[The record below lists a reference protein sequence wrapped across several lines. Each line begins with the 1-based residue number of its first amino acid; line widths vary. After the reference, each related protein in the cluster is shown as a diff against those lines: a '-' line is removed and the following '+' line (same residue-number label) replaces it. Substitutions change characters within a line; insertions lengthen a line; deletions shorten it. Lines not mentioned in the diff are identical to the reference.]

1 MLSDEDRIMIK
12 KVFSSIKSK
21 IKETVRKFLVFLK
34 RNPQSVP
41 LVALAVAFVYY
52 SFNLTYISDTT
63 ALINLPHMGLSS
75 FATMLFSILSFVC
88 MLNAFPKRQRP
99 NFFMLALLGVMA
111 VIIVF
116 CDVYYFSMIQKS
128 TIEITSQRYFVPIA
142 KEVVSN
148 HIILMTVMVALTALE
163 PLIAKLFRKINTSID
178 VEYTE
183 DIGDIDLSDEE

>member
-1 MLSDEDRIMIK
+1 MIK

-41 LVALAVAFVYY
+41 LVALAAAFVYY

-63 ALINLPHMGLSS
+63 ALINFPHMGLSS

-163 PLIAKLFRKINTSID
+163 PLIAKLFKKINTSID

>member
-41 LVALAVAFVYY
+41 LVALAAAFVYY